1 MKPIYILSGPIQTG
15 KTTKLFQW
23 AATQKNIDGI
33 LQPVIDNKR
42 FIYHIAS
49 RTLKQLETE
58 RKENVTSIGKYNF
71 SNDTFKW
78 AIENLSKSFKQNLD
92 WLLIDEVGPIELTGK
107 GLEPVITNIINEKE
121 RFKGKILFVVR
132 ENLLRDFLL
141 HYKIENNYELM
152 KL

>member
-1 MKPIYILSGPIQTG
+1 MKPIYILSGPIKSG

-23 AATQKNIDGI
+23 AASQKNIDGI
-33 LQPVIDNKR
+33 LQPVIDDKR

-78 AIENLSKSFKQNLD
+78 ARNNLSESFKQNLD
-92 WLLIDEVGPIELTGK
+92 WLIIDEVGPIELAGN
-107 GLEPVITNIINEKE
+107 GLEPVITNIIKEKE
-121 RFKGKILFVVR
+121 SFTGKILFVVR
-132 ENLLRDFLL
+132 ENLLPDFLL
-141 HYKIENNYELM
+141 HYKIEDKYEVM

>member
-15 KTTKLFQW
+15 KTTILFQW
-23 AATQKNIDGI
+23 AATQKNIDGL
-33 LQPVIDNKR
+33 LQPVIDDKR

-71 SNDTFKW
+71 SNDTFEW
-78 AIENLSKSFKQNLD
+78 ARNNLSKSFEQNLD
-92 WLLIDEVGPIELTGK
+92 WLIIDEVGPIELTGK
-107 GLEPVITNIINEKE
+107 GLEPVITNIVNEKE
-121 RFKGKILFVVR
+121 RFSGKILFVVR
-132 ENLLRDFLL
+132 ENLLHDFLL
-141 HYKIENNYELM
+141 HYKIEDTYKVM

>member
-1 MKPIYILSGPIQTG
+1 MKTIYILSGPIQTG

-23 AATQKNIDGI
+23 ATTQKNIDGI

-42 FIYHIAS
+42 FIYHISS

-58 RKENVTSIGKYNF
+58 RKDNVISIGKYNF

-78 AIENLSKSFKQNLD
+78 AIENLSKSFEQNLD
-92 WLLIDEVGPIELTGK
+92 WLIIDEVGPIELAGN
-107 GLEPVITNIINEKE
+107 GLEPVITNIIKKKE
-121 RFKGKILFVVR
+121 SFPGKILFVVR
-132 ENLLRDFLL
+132 ENLLPDFLL
-141 HYKIENNYELM
+141 HYKIEDKYEVM